1 MSIQNFRFCRAPWR
15 MGFCPFS
22 LAGSYRR
29 AHHLSVQNFHF
40 CRAPWRMGF
49 SPILI
54 SFFVSGAHH
63 LSVQNFRF
71 CRAPWRMGILPILI
85 GRFVSWAHRRNKNAL
100 LLAAK
105 THPLSAQLG
114 LAGTLLHIYAA
125 ADRDMPRQATIRPAA
140 RFSAAKAKKRPRR
153 KNPAGTLFGFIQ
165 NTALRHQALG
175 PAATSALPASLP
187 SYLTKF
193 LIKRAARS
201 CAFFS
206 HSATSA

>member
-1 MSIQNFRFCRAPWR
+1 MGFSPILISRFVSRAHCMSIQNFHFCRAPWR

-22 LAGSYRR
+22 LVGS
-29 AHHLSVQNFHF
+29 HH
-40 CRAPWRMGF
+40 
-49 SPILI
+49 
-54 SFFVSGAHH
+54 
-63 LSVQNFRF
+63 
-71 CRAPWRMGILPILI
+71 
-85 GRFVSWAHRRNKNAL
+85 RNENTV

-105 THPLSAQLG
+105 THPLSARLG
-114 LAGTLLHIYAA
+114 LAGTLLHIYVA
-125 ADRDMPRQATIRPAA
+125 ADRDMPRQATMPAG
-140 RFSAAKAKKRPRR
+140 RSVLCRKSQKKRPRR
-153 KNPAGTLFGFIQ
+153 KNPSGTLFYFIQ

-193 LIKRAARS
+193 LTKRAAKS

>member
-1 MSIQNFRFCRAPWR
+1 
-15 MGFCPFS
+15 
-22 LAGSYRR
+22 
-29 AHHLSVQNFHF
+29 
-40 CRAPWRMGF
+40 
-49 SPILI
+49 
-54 SFFVSGAHH
+54 
-63 LSVQNFRF
+63 
-71 CRAPWRMGILPILI
+71 MGILPILI
-85 GRFVSWAHRRNKNAL
+85 GRFVSRAHCMSVQNFHFCCTPWRMGILPILISFFISWAHRRNENTV

-105 THPLSAQLG
+105 THPLSARLG

-125 ADRDMPRQATIRPAA
+125 ADRDMPRQATMRPAA

-153 KNPAGTLFGFIQ
+153 KNPSGTLFYFIQ

-193 LIKRAARS
+193 LTKRAARS